1 MVGEIILCVFAAI
14 VWVIG
19 IWATG
24 NGSALLYAIPLVVSG
39 AILIALM
46 CRSGDRPMPPV
57 ARKRIGRVVGFASA
71 FEGIAILAAYALVPQ
86 MQAVDFAFPVVAMIV
101 GLHFIP
107 LARVFAGRLY
117 YVTAALLI
125 VLGTTGFGIPNPDL
139 RILYVSIGI
148 ACVYWLTCL
157 VALRNGYM

>member
-1 MVGEIILCVFAAI
+1 MVGAIILCVFAAI
-14 VWVIG
+14 VWIIG
-19 IWATG
+19 MSATG
-24 NGSALLYAIPLVVSG
+24 HGSVLLYALPLVVSG
-39 AILIALM
+39 AILVAVM
-46 CRSGDRPMPPV
+46 RHYEDREVPAA

-71 FEGIAILAAYALVPQ
+71 FEGIAILAAYALLPQ
-86 MQAVDFAFPVVAMIV
+86 MQAVDFAFPVVAIIV

-148 ACVYWLTCL
+148 ACVYWLTCI
-157 VALRNGYM
+157 VALRNGYV